1 MGKRHRTVGSPAS
14 NRWITRRAAT
24 LGIVGGSGA
33 LALLSGHG
41 PHIARAEATPE
52 ADVSTGEAGGA
63 HRYALSGS
71 DVEIVYEPAAA
82 GEEARLTYRDADTS
96 RQFTGDEIDVTE
108 SLPLGL
114 MVSVFL
120 DAAPDAYTEYLA
132 LLIPQVNRVEPQ
144 SDVPLQTVAIL
155 ARHLTSIG
163 GPRLV
168 EGALQTYEVIAF
180 EGVAEFA
187 PE

>member
-1 MGKRHRTVGSPAS
+1 
-14 NRWITRRAAT
+14 
-24 LGIVGGSGA
+24 
-33 LALLSGHG
+33 
-41 PHIARAEATPE
+41 
-52 ADVSTGEAGGA
+52 
-63 HRYALSGS
+63 
-71 DVEIVYEPAAA
+71 
-82 GEEARLTYRDADTS
+82 
-96 RQFTGDEIDVTE
+96 
-108 SLPLGL
+108 

-120 DAAPDAYTEYLA
+120 DAAPDAYTEYLT

-168 EGALQTYEVIAF
+168 EGALQTYEVVVL